1 MLPSPSLDQSGNR
14 AANNDLRASEEFVLL
29 EAEIGKLA
37 SVHADQAPDWQQVQT
52 LGAHLIPLGHDLHV
66 SCWYSLSCLQLQ
78 GCSPPPRGRVGG
90 GRRRHVSLASWTR
103 STRTPSFE
111 RLSSMIPV

>member
-52 LGAHLIPLGHDLHV
+52 LGAHLMPLGHDLHV
-66 SCWYSLSCLQLQ
+66 SCWYSLSCLHLQ
-78 GCSPPPRGRVGG
+78 GCSGLVPALQALETLITHHCHLPLFFSGDRNDHILPQRK
-90 GRRRHVSLASWTR
+90 
-103 STRTPSFE
+103 SF
-111 RLSSMIPV
+111 

>member
-1 MLPSPSLDQSGNR
+1 MLPSPSLEQSGAR

-52 LGAHLIPLGHDLHV
+52 LGAHLMPWATICTSVAGT
-66 SCWYSLSCLQLQ
+66 
-78 GCSPPPRGRVGG
+78 
-90 GRRRHVSLASWTR
+90 A
-103 STRTPSFE
+103 
-111 RLSSMIPV
+111 

>member
-1 MLPSPSLDQSGNR
+1 MLPSPSLEQP
-14 AANNDLRASEEFVLL
+14 ANSDLRASEEFVLL

-78 GCSPPPRGRVGG
+78 GCSG
-90 GRRRHVSLASWTR
+90 LAPALQALEPMFMQRAR
-103 STRTPSFE
+103 SAAVR
-111 RLSSMIPV
+111 I